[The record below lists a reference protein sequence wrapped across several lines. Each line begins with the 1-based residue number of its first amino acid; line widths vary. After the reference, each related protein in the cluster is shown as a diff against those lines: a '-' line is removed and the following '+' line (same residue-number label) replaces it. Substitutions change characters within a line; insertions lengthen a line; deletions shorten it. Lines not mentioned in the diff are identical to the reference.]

1 MILGGLTLLW
11 VDETYPG
18 RTRNRWILPPPRP
31 VAGLR

>member
-18 RTRNRWILPPPRP
+18 RTRNRWILPPRP